1 VLVGVGLEATDADGV
16 GVGLAIK
23 VADGVGLVVVV
34 GVGEFVGVLVGL
46 GVGDGVK
53 KSCKLPNA
61 MAKLPPAL
69 IPCHPEY

>member
-1 VLVGVGLEATDADGV
+1 VGLFDSDGV
-16 GVGLAIK
+16 GVGL
-23 VADGVGLVVVV
+23 VVSE